1 MDKGLLSRR
10 PVHFNGTQGVWEQL
24 EQLPYAQAIPS
35 AVVDEIR
42 RLAEPIYR
50 RKAAAGPASMR
61 YLVAGLE
68 TDGSPAIRWLEFD
81 TRNLGGVL
89 GPCQI
94 AALGTQPN
102 IQEVA
107 NVALQASLKPFSNIV
122 RLGGAGRSSQQRSP
136 RSLRLS
142 AFQPFWS

>member
-1 MDKGLLSRR
+1 
-10 PVHFNGTQGVWEQL
+10 
-24 EQLPYAQAIPS
+24 
-35 AVVDEIR
+35 
-42 RLAEPIYR
+42 
-50 RKAAAGPASMR
+50 MR

-122 RLGGAGRSSQQRSP
+122 RLDEWCRQVVAAEVAAFPQAVGFPAILVVMKETGGFGKTIARDEVPEAGYEV
-136 RSLRLS
+136 
-142 AFQPFWS
+142 FWP